1 MKLLGL
7 DCETFLI
14 GPGAIAPKLVC
25 TSLATVEP
33 RESRLL
39 GNGDAALVPTLKKVW
54 SNPGIDIVGHSLSY
68 DSSVIHESIED
79 QDLRDA
85 IWDAYK
91 AGRCHDTKI
100 REKLLN
106 LSETGVIDMMT
117 LPDGSMKKV
126 NYHLSDLVAS
136 YLGKDRSQQ
145 KQDEDAW
152 RLHYNLLDGEKAE
165 DYPQEAAD
173 YAIEDAVDAADLFL
187 EQEKRVR
194 SDYGPSS
201 LRTGKFHAAVDF
213 ALRMMTVRGM
223 QVDRESVI
231 ALKEHIDDE
240 ISDEKMKPLIDGQI
254 LRAGEP
260 ERPYAN
266 GAKDADGNPKM
277 KKAVPA
283 SVNTKQLKDLVQL
296 VALAK
301 GYELRRTDTGEISTD
316 AATIEDLAPHNP
328 LLALY
333 QHRQSYQKLASAF
346 LPTLEQALEN
356 GGTIHPDYDVL
367 KETGRTSS
375 YGSKLYPSFNIQQ
388 QPKQVRPC
396 FRARDGYYLCSIDY
410 SAIELVSLAQ
420 KCYSLFEQSK
430 LRDLINEGGDPHAY
444 LGAQLALHFHQDF
457 KDLCEREGIL
467 HDKDAVYETFKRCK
481 KAKSEDVRKFYQHYR
496 TFAKPTGLG
505 YPGGLGAETFVA
517 YAKATYGIVVTIEEA
532 ELMKKVWFETFPE
545 MRLYFAWIDQQR
557 DPENLDS
564 FSYVTPFGMY
574 RAGASFC
581 AAANGAGLQS
591 PTSEGA
597 KLAVFDT
604 SYECYHSAGKL
615 RGAFPVAFIHDEIIF
630 EVPCE
635 EAHELALS
643 AAEVMVA
650 SMGVVMTDVTVRAEP
665 ALMIVWD
672 KRAEATYDG
681 EGRLIPWTPSEE

>member
-1 MKLLGL
+1 MNLLGL

-14 GPGAIAPKLVC
+14 GPGAVAPKLVC
-25 TSLATVEP
+25 TTLATVEP
-33 RESRLL
+33 RKGKLL
-39 GNGDAALVPTLKKVW
+39 GNGDASLVPTLKKVW
-54 SNPGIDIVGHSLSY
+54 SNPDITIVGHALSY
-68 DSSVIHESIED
+68 DASVIHESIDD
-79 QDLRDA
+79 QELRDA
-85 IWDAYK
+85 VWDAYK
-91 AGRCHDTKI
+91 AGRCQDTKI

-106 LSETGVIDMMT
+106 LSETGVIDMMS
-117 LPDGSMKKV
+117 LPDGSMSKV
-126 NYHLSDLVAS
+126 SYHLADLVKS
-136 YLGKDRSQQ
+136 YLGKDRSAD
-145 KQDEDAW
+145 KEGEDVW
-152 RLHYNLLDGEKAE
+152 RLHYNLLDGLPASE
-165 DYPQEAAD
+165 YPDDAAS
-173 YAIEDAVDAADLFL
+173 YAIEDAEDAADVFL
-187 EQEKRVR
+187 AQEKRVR
-194 SDYGPSS
+194 SDHGPSS
-201 LRTGKFHAAVDF
+201 LRTAQFHTAVDF

-223 QVDRESVI
+223 QVDPESVI
-231 ALKEHIDDE
+231 ALKEHIESE

-254 LRAGEP
+254 LRASEP
-260 ERPYAN
+260 ERPYAS
-266 GAKDADGNPKM
+266 GAKNEDGTPKM
-277 KKAVPA
+277 KKAVPS

-333 QHRQSYQKLASAF
+333 QHRQSYIKLATSF
-346 LPTLEQALEN
+346 LPTLEQALAN

-420 KCYSLFEQSK
+420 KCFSLFGQSK

-444 LGAQLALHFHQDF
+444 LGAQLALHFHEEF
-457 KDLCEREGIL
+457 KLLCEREGMI

-481 KAKSEDVRKFYQHYR
+481 KSKSEEVRKFYGHYR

-505 YPGGLGAETFVA
+505 YPGGLGAETFVS

-545 MRLYFAWIDQQR
+545 MKLYFAWIDQQR

-574 RAGASFC
+574 RAGATFC
-581 AAANGAGLQS
+581 AAANGVGLQS

-604 SYECYHSAGKL
+604 SYECYHSKGSL

-630 EVPCE
+630 ELPCGT
-635 EAHELALS
+635 AHELAFR

-650 SMGVVMTDVTVRAEP
+650 SMGVVMTDVKVKAEP

-672 KRAEATYDG
+672 KRAEATYDA
-681 EGRLIPWTPSEE
+681 EGRLVPWTPTE